1 MSSQLIY
8 KSVLITFFVVL
19 FSKSI
24 AAQALVQS
32 NIDSTKSK
40 SIHTPKKAIIR
51 SSILPGWGQVTN
63 QKAWKVPFVY
73 GALGSAVYLFGRN
86 LSQFKEAKSA
96 YILATDNIP
105 ENDIQIPQPY
115 YSVRNQPERIRVFRN
130 QVRQNMDY
138 SILFFIA
145 CWGLNVMDAAVDAHL
160 KTYDVSE
167 SLTLSIHAGSSNLS
181 GQNGVGIILNIK

>member
-1 MSSQLIY
+1 MSSQLTY
-8 KSVLITFFVVL
+8 KAVLITFLVAL
-19 FSKSI
+19 SSKSI
-24 AAQALVQS
+24 SAQSLVKP
-32 NIDSTKSK
+32 NIDSTKST
-40 SIHTPKKAIIR
+40 SNYSPRKAIIR
-51 SSILPGWGQVTN
+51 SAILPGWGQVTN

-105 ENDIQIPQPY
+105 ENDILIPQPY

-160 KTYDVSE
+160 KTYDINE
-167 SLTLSIHAGSSNLS
+167 SLTYSIHAGASTLS
-181 GQNGVGIILNIK
+181 GQNGVGIILHIK